1 MNIIGT
7 ENLTIEQIHSAVER
21 GAKFVVF
28 QYCVSV
34 IFMTFKRS
42 SDVYLIRPGHTALAP
57 RVGFSIITLAL
68 GWWGF
73 PWGPIYSVQ
82 ALWNNAIGGI
92 DLTPEMLARSP
103 SPATAQGGPPVQDK
117 GGNTT
122 TMWEKLKIATTIR
135 PMKPEMNR
143 KAATALARIVRALRV
158 QLRKEAA

>member
-7 ENLTIEQIHSAVER
+7 ENLTTEQIHSAVEQ

-34 IFMTFKRS
+34 IVMTFKRS
-42 SDVYLIRPGHTALAP
+42 SAIYFIRPGHTALAP
-57 RVGFSIITLAL
+57 RVGLSILTLVF

-92 DLTPEMLARSP
+92 DLTPEMLAGSS
-103 SPATAQGGPPVQDK
+103 SPATAQGESVLQDK
-117 GGNTT
+117 GGDTATT
-122 TMWEKLKIATTIR
+122 GEAINRATTIR

-143 KAATALARIVRALRV
+143 KGMRG
-158 QLRKEAA
+158 

>member
-7 ENLTIEQIHSAVER
+7 ENLTVDEIHSAVER

-42 SDVYLIRPGHTALAP
+42 SDVYLIRHGHTALAP
-57 RVGFSIITLAL
+57 RVGFSILTLVF

-103 SPATAQGGPPVQDK
+103 SRLLNKGPIK
-117 GGNTT
+117 
-122 TMWEKLKIATTIR
+122 R
-135 PMKPEMNR
+135 S
-143 KAATALARIVRALRV
+143 
-158 QLRKEAA
+158 